1 MTSLELFVKIP
12 RNDICW
18 KVEVGILTSNLWT
31 KMLLALPSKSSFQT
45 NFYIRMFKM
54 DAILLRLLRNLHL
67 FTVQIGIVRHF
78 NWDLSSSYMDIFN
91 FSHVYGHGFLY
102 GLQLALSYLNLCA
115 FKLWKLSSWIFSY
128 LRWVQKLRG

>member
-1 MTSLELFVKIP
+1 
-12 RNDICW
+12 
-18 KVEVGILTSNLWT
+18 
-31 KMLLALPSKSSFQT
+31 
-45 NFYIRMFKM
+45 M

-102 GLQLALSYLNLCA
+102 GLQLALL
-115 FKLWKLSSWIFSY
+115 FSY
-128 LRWVQKLRG
+128 PLCNATKVHQMHKFSW